1 MKLMRRITLLL
12 ALCALS
18 VSSAVWAQDAGMVL
32 GASVGYNTQRL
43 SLPLSDE
50 QKKQAEQFGQEAQQE
65 NRAGHYGEAMRRYH
79 EGTAVMHSVA
89 WTPQVELASALQ
101 GHLDHSMLEGGK
113 RVTISLT
120 ALYPVDRAASDKDRV
135 NAAVFLVAASRA
147 GGRGGNG
154 GGGETVAAKNLAPA
168 AAIDASHLPFTTQVT
183 LPDAPLG
190 DYNLEV
196 RLTLADGTTPDGLRA
211 AFVKPLAIHI
221 EPLSATA
228 DKLRQR
234 LAKFSKSDA
243 PTLATAQYV
252 LARYE
257 QTDRGAVSPL
267 HYNFSGEFA
276 TANAILDALD
286 AGKDPL
292 AGKHGDMRRA
302 YFSKA
307 DQTFQPYRI
316 FVPTQYDGS
325 KPAPLLIAL
334 HGMGGDENGMFDGY
348 RETLKVEAQRVG
360 FIVACPKGR
369 EPTSMYRGTAEQDVM
384 DVIAEVRRD
393 YKVDASRI
401 YLMGHSM
408 GGYGT
413 WSVAMD
419 HPEVFAAIGPISGG
433 GSAAGMEKIKTIPE
447 YVVHGDDDRT
457 VNVNMSRTMVAAG
470 KKLGAP
476 ITYVEV
482 PGGSHVSVAEP
493 NFAPML
499 DFFAKQVKVA
509 P

>member
-1 MKLMRRITLLL
+1 MERMRRISLLL
-12 ALCALS
+12 VCVVA
-18 VSSAVWAQDAGMVL
+18 VSSCASAQDAGMVL
-32 GASVGYNTQRL
+32 GTSVGYNTQRL

-79 EGTAVMHSVA
+79 EGTAAMHSVA

-101 GHLDHSMLEGGK
+101 GRLDHAMLAPGK

-120 ALYPVDRAASDKDRV
+120 ALYSVDGAASSKDKV
-135 NAAVFLVAASRA
+135 SAAVFLVAAVRA
-147 GGRGGNG
+147 RVG
-154 GGGETVAAKNLAPA
+154 TDSADLSVAKELARA
-168 AAIDASHLPFTTQVT
+168 AVIDASHLPFSAQVT
-183 LPDAPLG
+183 VPDAAPG

-196 RLTLADGTTPDGLRA
+196 RLTLADGSSPAGLRA
-211 AFVKPLAIHI
+211 AFVKALPIHI
-221 EPLSATA
+221 EDLSADA
-228 DKLRQR
+228 ARLRER
-234 LAKFSKSDA
+234 LAKFNKSDA
-243 PTLATAQYV
+243 PTLATAQFV

-257 QTDRGAVSPL
+257 QSDEGKASPAR
-267 HYNFSGEFA
+267 YNFRGEFA

-292 AGKHGDMRRA
+292 AGKRGDMRRA
-302 YFSKA
+302 YLSKA
-307 DQTFQPYRI
+307 DQTLQPYRVLI
-316 FVPTQYDGS
+316 PTQYDGS
-325 KPAPLLIAL
+325 KPMPLLVAL

-348 RETLKVEAQRVG
+348 HEALKVEAQRVG

-393 YKVDASRI
+393 YKVDPSRI

-419 HPEVFAAIGPISGG
+419 HPELFAAIGPISGG
-433 GSAAGMEKIKTIPE
+433 GNAAGMEKIKSIPE

-457 VNVNMSRTMVAAG
+457 VNVSQSRTMVAAG
-470 KKLGAP
+470 KKIGAP

-482 PGGSHVSVAEP
+482 PGGSHGGVAEP

-499 DFFAKQVKVA
+499 DFFAKQVKTQAA

>member
-1 MKLMRRITLLL
+1 
-12 ALCALS
+12 
-18 VSSAVWAQDAGMVL
+18 MVL
-32 GASVGYNTQRL
+32 GTSVGYNTQRL
-43 SLPLSDE
+43 SLPLTPE

-79 EGTAVMHSVA
+79 EGTAAMRNVA

-101 GHLDHSMLEGGK
+101 GHLDHAMLEPGK

-120 ALYPVDRAASDKDRV
+120 ALYSVDAAASAKDKV
-135 NAAVFLVAASRA
+135 SAAVFLVAATRGGGRA
-147 GGRGGNG
+147 GAGAQ
-154 GGGETVAAKNLAPA
+154 AAAAAATNLAPA

-183 LPDAPLG
+183 LPDAPSG

-196 RLTLADGTTPDGLRA
+196 RLTLPDGTAPGGLRS
-211 AFVKPLAIHI
+211 AFVKALPIHI
-221 EPLSATA
+221 EPELSAEA
-228 DKLRQR
+228 GRLRQR

-252 LARYE
+252 AARYQ
-257 QTDRGAVSPL
+257 QTDEGAVSPL
-267 HYNFSGEFA
+267 HYDFRGEFA
-276 TANAILDALD
+276 AANAILDALD

-302 YFSKA
+302 YLSKA

-316 FVPTQYDGS
+316 FIPTQYDGS
-325 KPAPLLIAL
+325 KPTALLVAL
-334 HGMGGDENGMFDGY
+334 HGMGGDENSMFDGY
-348 RETLKVEAQRVG
+348 QEALKVEAQRVG

-369 EPTSMYRGTAEQDVM
+369 ESASMYRGAAEQDVM

-393 YKVDASRI
+393 YKVDPSRI

-419 HPEVFAAIGPISGG
+419 HPELFAALGPISGG
-433 GSAAGMEKIKTIPE
+433 GNAAGMEKIKTIPE
-447 YVVHGDDDRT
+447 YVVHGDDDHT
-457 VNVNMSRTMVAAG
+457 VNVSQSRTMVAAG

-499 DFFAKQVKVA
+499 DFFAKQVKPTAA